1 MQRKVHRNKGP
12 GGQKTLQ
19 KLHFQISRTG
29 ASGNGDL
36 HHRHDDDF
44 DDNHDGGDDDDND
57 DYGHFFP
64 IWKQVEIPTVIIATI
79 IGVKVK
85 ILMMIMAVMTFMI
98 MCTFQIFGWKT
109 SEMN

>member
-44 DDNHDGGDDDDND
+44 DDNHDGGDDDDKD

-64 IWKQVEIPTVIIATI
+64 FWKQVEIPTVIIALI
-79 IGVKVK
+79 MGVKVK

-98 MCTFQIFGWKT
+98 MFTFQIFGWKT
-109 SEMN
+109 SEVN

>member
-12 GGQKTLQ
+12 GGQKNFAT
-19 KLHFQISRTG
+19 QISRTG

-79 IGVKVK
+79 MGVKVK